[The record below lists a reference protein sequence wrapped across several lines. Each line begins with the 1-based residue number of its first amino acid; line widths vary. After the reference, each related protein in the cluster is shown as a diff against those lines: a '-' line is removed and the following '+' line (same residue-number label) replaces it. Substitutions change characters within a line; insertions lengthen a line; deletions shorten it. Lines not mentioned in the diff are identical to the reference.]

1 MKANAMLDVLLR
13 IWGISFWDASR
24 MWLASLYSHIA
35 PLIPTGPAR
44 LWPFSLPWIT
54 AGDLLQRTDIIMYNT
69 QRNNWRYHTSCLMHW
84 LGSLSPYQQ
93 CFGESRYLNIP
104 KGQSSIKGM
113 WREIKHVAYHSLREP
128 MSPALDEGSVILV
141 SSVAHLRDGNRAF
154 KVWNEHSSS
163 VLPSRWGKGIKKRWW
178 HFQ

>member
-1 MKANAMLDVLLR
+1 MKANATLGFEFEGFPSGMQVTYGLHPW
-13 IWGISFWDASR
+13 IHASHR
-24 MWLASLYSHIA
+24 
-35 PLIPTGPAR
+35 GPAE
-44 LWPFSLPWIT
+44 LWPFSWAWIT

-84 LGSLSPYQQ
+84 LGSLSPSNSVS
-93 CFGESRYLNIP
+93 FFLVREVTEGAER
-104 KGQSSIKGM
+104 KGAEQNVKPNVLRTI
-113 WREIKHVAYHSLREP
+113 HYREP
-128 MSPALDEGSVILV
+128 VSRALDEGSVILV

-163 VLPSRWGKGIKKRWW
+163 VLPSRWGKGIKQNKTKSIWWW